1 MINLNAPLKTLL
13 LVGISLVVMQI
24 LMLIA
29 LPAWLNDIK
38 PQLVVL
44 TFIYWLLN
52 LPQRV
57 GFVLALSLGLIL
69 DVIYGTAFG
78 THALVLVII
87 TYIIFKWH
95 IRIQFFSWWQKFLL
109 IFFLVLVFS
118 IPQIWVVIAF
128 NKNYS
133 IWLWLLSALTSALI
147 WPYLARFL
155 DVIRRAGN
163 LY

>member
-1 MINLNAPLKTLL
+1 MVNLNTPLKTLL
-13 LVGISLVVMQI
+13 LIALSLIVMQI
-24 LMLIA
+24 LMLIT
-29 LPAWLNDIK
+29 LPTWLNDIR

-69 DVIYGTAFG
+69 DAIYDVTFG

-87 TYIIFKWH
+87 TFIIFKWH
-95 IRIQFFSWWQKFLL
+95 IRIQFFSWWQKFFLV
-109 IFFLVLVFS
+109 FFLVLLFS
-118 IPQIWVVIAF
+118 IPQLWAAVAF
-128 NKNYS
+128 NKSYS
-133 IWLWLLSALTSALI
+133 IWLWLLSPLTSALI
-147 WPYLARFL
+147 WPYLSRFL

-163 LY
+163 LA